1 MSPEH
6 VLKAGSLPASL
17 VGILIGL
24 TTEGDS
30 LPELILGVRGGFRS
44 DVCVG
49 KGGVEPVE
57 GMITVRKW
65 KIPAQ
70 GKNPIEVLGQGWD
83 QKERANF
90 CRR

>member
-1 MSPEH
+1 M
-6 VLKAGSLPASL
+6 
-17 VGILIGL
+17 
-24 TTEGDS
+24 
-30 LPELILGVRGGFRS
+30 
-44 DVCVG
+44 G

-83 QKERANF
+83 QKAERILQEMRMVTEEAGPQRNPLASTMGLPS
-90 CRR
+90 

>member
-1 MSPEH
+1 M
-6 VLKAGSLPASL
+6 
-17 VGILIGL
+17 
-24 TTEGDS
+24 
-30 LPELILGVRGGFRS
+30 RGGFRS

-83 QKERANF
+83 QKAERILQEMRMVTEEAGPQRNPLAGTMGLPS
-90 CRR
+90 